1 MNKIENVA
9 QTYKNIQMI
18 IDQLPEDN
26 YNLYK
31 LLYKIEE
38 NEHINHVRS
47 TPKKLKEKIIDK
59 VLAAYNSEQDAL
71 KNVNEK
77 INFLES
83 YINSRTTCNQ

>member
-1 MNKIENVA
+1 
-9 QTYKNIQMI
+9 MI
-18 IDQLPEDN
+18 IDQLPQDN

-47 TPKKLKEKIIDK
+47 TPKKLKEKIIGR
-59 VLAAYNSEQDAL
+59 VLTDYNSEQDAL
-71 KNVNEK
+71 KNVNDK

-83 YINSRTTCNQ
+83 YIDSRTTCNQ